1 MINWILRGILILW
14 AAFFGLTGF
23 QGLIA
28 DAPYAE
34 MFGVTGGDTGI
45 NTLRAD
51 LSAFFLVAAAGA
63 LVGALRPG
71 ASRALLVPAAL
82 FGTAFVGRA
91 TGLVLGDPL
100 TAQISQAMIAE
111 AISTVLMLGAMWQLS
126 RPATTAIDPAASSAG
141 PAHADF
147 GGDGGGD

>member
-1 MINWILRGILILW
+1 MTNWILRGILILW

-23 QGLIA
+23 QGLVS

-34 MFGVTGGDTGI
+34 LFGVTGGDTGI

-63 LVGALRPG
+63 LIGALRPG

-126 RPATTAIDPAASSAG
+126 RPATTTIDPALTGAG